1 MVGIAEKVSLVR
13 ETRLRWYEHA
23 IRRDERELIRYIME

>member
-13 ETRLRWYEHA
+13 ETRLRWYC
-23 IRRDERELIRYIME
+23 REGKGNKVEMV